1 MSNKLNFANVSE
13 AYNIASEQIKS
24 RQDQIDKLKKIINEN
39 HDINKSNKKKSDLN
53 VLGSQDSSYIPD
65 GSYSQGG
72 QDSSYIPGSSYSQGG
87 QDSSYSQGDP
97 GTISRLPVQPVQP
110 VQKNN
115 NSEDFEY
122 SFYKLASNP
131 KFDQAVQNYIILK
144 QPEWLKNMNTPQMNQ
159 MSQMGKSNF
168 GNFDSTD
175 IKHYILFFVFSVII
189 YLILGL
195 LIKN

>member
-39 HDINKSNKKKSDLN
+39 SDIIKTNKDQN
-53 VLGSQDSSYIPD
+53 IPN
-65 GSYSQGG
+65 
-72 QDSSYIPGSSYSQGG
+72 IPN
-87 QDSSYSQGDP
+87 
-97 GTISRLPVQPVQP
+97 TISQLPVGPIQPVQPVQP
-110 VQKNN
+110 VQK
-115 NSEDFEY
+115 SEDFEY

-144 QPEWLKNMNTPQMNQ
+144 QPTWINRMNNSPMNPMNQMNQ
-159 MSQMGKSNF
+159 MNQMNKSNF

-175 IKHYILFFVFSVII
+175 IKHYIIFFLFSII
-189 YLILGL
+189 VYLMLGI
-195 LIKN
+195 LIKK

>member
-39 HDINKSNKKKSDLN
+39 SNINKVQNSPN
-53 VLGSQDSSYIPD
+53 
-65 GSYSQGG
+65 
-72 QDSSYIPGSSYSQGG
+72 
-87 QDSSYSQGDP
+87 
-97 GTISRLPVQPVQP
+97 TISQLPVEPVSNIEPVSNVQPVQP
-110 VQKNN
+110 VHPVQQVQQVQKNN

-144 QPEWLKNMNTPQMNQ
+144 QPEWLNRMNTPQMDQ
-159 MSQMGKSNF
+159 MNKSNF
-168 GNFDSTD
+168 GNNNNDD

-189 YLILGL
+189 YLILGIL
-195 LIKN
+195 VKT